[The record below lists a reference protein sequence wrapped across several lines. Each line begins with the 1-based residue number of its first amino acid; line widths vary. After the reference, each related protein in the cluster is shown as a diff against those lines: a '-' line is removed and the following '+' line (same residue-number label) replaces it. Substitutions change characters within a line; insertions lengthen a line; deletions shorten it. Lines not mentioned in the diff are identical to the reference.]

1 MSLATINQSLLVP
14 DSQFKKIYSSS
25 TTCRNNLVFKKEDNI
40 FVSKVCCV
48 CDRHIIHGNE
58 KFLPVKCLENKSVQ
72 KCLKMDN
79 EDWALLNA
87 TESIKSQ
94 ILMQYKQKF
103 VNTRRTPTKKLLDSL
118 ILSPQIYG
126 KEQSYEG
133 DKCLHLGCCTECNSH
148 LKNVYNGNNTGK
160 PPFAIANNKC
170 FCLPNSFPFR
180 Y

>member
-1 MSLATINQSLLVP
+1 MSFASIKQSLFVSNTQL
-14 DSQFKKIYSSS
+14 KKIYNSS
-25 TTCRNNLVFKKEDNI
+25 TTCRNNLVFKKEDNT

-103 VNTRRTPTKKLLDSL
+103 VNSRNSATKRLLDNL
-118 ILSPQIYG
+118 MLSPHTYG
-126 KEQSYEG
+126 KQQSFEG
-133 DKCLHLGCCTECNSH
+133 DKCLHLGCCNECFSH
-148 LKNVYNGNNTGK
+148 LKKCTVVTKQGN
-160 PPFAIANNKC
+160 
-170 FCLPNSFPFR
+170 LPLQ
-180 Y
+180 